1 MREVGLKKRK
11 GTAFGAAAIAS
22 ALLLMLLSRY
32 AGLRPDLLEKYYSS
46 SINKSFISILSRITG
61 LLPISVGEVLFFI
74 LIAFLAYLVLR
85 ILLGIFSRDLPNRL
99 FNTAVF
105 LAVVYTAFIAFWGL
119 NYSRI
124 SIREM
129 AGLTDTEYT
138 AEELYYVTL
147 ELSEIAAAERKG
159 VSLDSSGLMKVTGDA
174 ESVMDRAGKGYD
186 NAWIEE
192 LTGDYGDAKP
202 ILLSGPMLYT
212 GITGI
217 YMPFTG
223 EANVNIAVHDL
234 LLPATVLHEMAHQ
247 RGIAYEDEAN
257 FAAFMVSR
265 NHPDADFRYSG
276 AMLALISSMNAL
288 ARADSVLYGE
298 LIASMSEDILR
309 DIRDYGE
316 FWKEYEGKTEE
327 ISEKIND
334 TYLKGNGQV
343 DGVRSYGMM
352 VDLVLQQY
360 YQKGHF

>member
-1 MREVGLKKRK
+1 MRDADKKKTGL
-11 GTAFGAAAIAS
+11 AFGAAAIAS
-22 ALLLMLLSRY
+22 ALIFMLLARVSAY
-32 AGLRPDLLEKYYSS
+32 RPDLLEKYYSS
-46 SINKSFISILSRITG
+46 SINKSFISILSRFTG
-61 LLPISVGEVLFFI
+61 LLPISVGEVLFFV
-74 LIAFLAYLVLR
+74 LIAFLAYLVLMT
-85 ILLGIFSRDLPNRL
+85 LVGIFTRNLPKRL
-99 FNTAVF
+99 YNTAVF
-105 LAVVYTAFIAFWGL
+105 LALVYTAFVSFWGL

-129 AGLTDTEYT
+129 AGLSDTEYT
-138 AEELYYVTL
+138 AKELYDVTL
-147 ELSEIAAAERKG
+147 ELAEIAGAER
-159 VSLDSSGLMKVTGDA
+159 LDVDIDENGRMTITGDA
-174 ESVMDRAGKGYD
+174 ASVIERAASGYD
-186 NAWIEE
+186 DAWIDE
-192 LTGDYGDAKP
+192 LKGDYGDAKP

-217 YMPFTG
+217 YIPFTG

-265 NHPDADFRYSG
+265 SHPDADFRYSG

-288 ARADSVLYGE
+288 ARADSELYDK
-298 LIASMSEDILR
+298 LISSIPKDILG
-309 DIRDYGE
+309 DIEEYGE
-316 FWKEYEGKTEE
+316 FWKQYEGKTEE

-334 TYLKGNGQV
+334 TYLKGNGQE

-352 VDLVLQQY
+352 VDLLLQQY

>member
-1 MREVGLKKRK
+1 MRYAGKKK
-11 GTAFGAAAIAS
+11 TGFAFGAGAIAS
-22 ALLLMLLSRY
+22 ALLFMILARLSAY
-32 AGLRPDLLEKYYSS
+32 RPDLLEKYYSS
-46 SINKSFISILSRITG
+46 SLNKSFISILSRITG
-61 LLPISVGEVLFFI
+61 LLPISLGEVLFFI
-74 LIAFLAYLVLR
+74 LIAVLTYLVLMTIVGLFTR
-85 ILLGIFSRDLPNRL
+85 NLPKRL

-105 LAVVYTAFIAFWGL
+105 LAIVYTIFISFWGL

-129 AGLTDTEYT
+129 AGLADTEYT
-138 AEELYYVTL
+138 AKELYSVTR
-147 ELSEIAAAERKG
+147 ELVKVAESERLG
-159 VSLDSSGLMKVTGDA
+159 VEENNEGLMTVTGGSDSVIDRASSGYDDA
-174 ESVMDRAGKGYD
+174 
-186 NAWIEE
+186 WLQE
-192 LTGDYGDAKP
+192 LRGQYGDAKP

-223 EANVNIAVHDL
+223 EANVNVAVHDL

-257 FAAFMVSR
+257 FVAFMVSR
-265 NHPDADFRYSG
+265 THPDADFRYSG

-288 ARADSVLYGE
+288 ARVDSKLYGDLVSE
-298 LIASMSEDILR
+298 VPEDILR

-316 FWKEYEGKTEE
+316 FWKQYEGKAEE

-334 TYLKGNGQV
+334 TYLKGNGQA
-343 DGVRSYGMM
+343 DGVMSYGMM
-352 VDLVLQQY
+352 VDLLLQQY

>member
-1 MREVGLKKRK
+1 MRDGYRKKS
-11 GTAFGAAAIAS
+11 GMASGAAAIAS
-22 ALLLMLLSRY
+22 ALLLMILSRY

-46 SINKSFISILSRITG
+46 SINKTFISILSRITG

-74 LIAFLAYLVLR
+74 LVATLAYLVIR
-85 ILLGIFSRDLPNRL
+85 TIFGIFSGDLPKRL

-105 LAVVYTAFIAFWGL
+105 LAIVYVAFITFWGL

-138 AEELYYVTL
+138 ADELYEATL
-147 ELSEIAAAERKG
+147 DLAGIAAEERLE
-159 VSLDSSGLMKVTGDA
+159 VELDDTGLMRVTGDA
-174 ESVMDRAGKGYD
+174 ESVIDRAGKGYD

-192 LTGDYGDAKP
+192 LKGDYGDAKP

-288 ARADSVLYGE
+288 ARADSELYGK
-298 LIASMSEDILR
+298 LIESMPEDILR

-316 FWKEYEGKTEE
+316 LWKEYEGKTEE

-352 VDLVLQQY
+352 VDLVLQRD
-360 YQKGHF
+360 YQKGLF